1 LYPRN
6 SEGELHLRDESDIPF
21 FMRALMHYH
30 T

>member
-1 LYPRN
+1 
-6 SEGELHLRDESDIPF
+6 LRDESDIPF